1 MFAKA
6 VRITLLLASL
16 IMIPIVGEST
26 AKGAGPAT
34 SPATAPASAATT
46 PATSEPI
53 LEAAAALTDAQ
64 TQQARQLIDGGIA
77 YLLANREEA
86 GGWSIQGA
94 NRPAL
99 TAMVLKVLVQ
109 GGAGADSPVIAK
121 GLEVLVS
128 YQQPDGGIYD
138 PAEGLGNYNTS
149 LAVMALRAAGRGA
162 DDPALSRAVGYLR
175 AQQIVPGGQS
185 PAGPTV
191 GEDDPHVGG
200 VSYGKTGRPDLSN
213 LGMWMDAMHEAGV
226 AGDDPA
232 MQRALAFVGRLQNR
246 SESNPMAW
254 AQQGSNDG
262 GFVYAL
268 SPDGSAPQSKA
279 GDDADGAGVRSYGSM
294 TYTGFKSML
303 YADVDRDDPRVR
315 AAWEW
320 IRTYWR
326 MDSNPNMPAAQ
337 SLEGLYYYYHV
348 LARALRAWGQDVVT
362 DAAGGQHN
370 WRAELLEALASR
382 GAPDG
387 SWCNQADRWHE
398 GSPVLVTAY
407 AVLALQE
414 ALR

>member
-1 MFAKA
+1 MFREAILTGL
-6 VRITLLLASL
+6 VLALALGSA
-16 IMIPIVGEST
+16 T
-26 AKGAGPAT
+26 ANGANPAT
-34 SPATAPASAATT
+34 SPTAPATAAAT
-46 PATSEPI
+46 SK
-53 LEAAAALTDAQ
+53 AAAALTDAQ
-64 TQQARQLIDGGIA
+64 SQQARRLIDGGIA
-77 YLLANREEA
+77 YLLANREEG
-86 GGWSIQGA
+86 GGWSIHGA

-109 GGAGADSPVIAK
+109 GGAGADSPAIVK
-121 GLEVLVS
+121 GLEVLVG

-149 LAVMALRAAGRGA
+149 LAAMALRAAGRGA

-175 AQQIVPGGQS
+175 AGQIVPGGQS
-185 PAGPTV
+185 PAGGTV

-200 VSYGKTGRPDLSN
+200 VSYGKAGRPDLSN
-213 LGMWMDAMHEAGV
+213 LGMWMDAMHEAGL

-246 SESNPMAW
+246 SESNPMPW

-268 SPDGSAPQSKA
+268 SPDGSAPESKA
-279 GDDADGAGVRSYGSM
+279 GDDAGGAGVRSYGSM

-362 DAAGGQHN
+362 DTAGRQHN
-370 WRAELLEALASR
+370 WRAELLEALAAR
-382 GAPDG
+382 VAPDG
-387 SWCNQADRWHE
+387 SWSNEADRWHE